1 MQFLFAGVDLMN
13 CGLIFQLRCLSRLH
27 NRINCVII
35 LLLVELR
42 GCMKS
47 YKIIKNFTIEAQSE
61 DNSQPPKDCAKV
73 KIIRASLCPSDIA
86 VFQGKAEGVKFP
98 IVPCRIAV
106 GLVSESEDITL
117 RKGQRVML
125 SPYTRYENGTYRIH
139 GLKENG
145 YLGDYVYVPYQNVYT
160 IPDGIADNAVP
171 FIEDIAVALNVIEKL
186 DVDKTQYVMLYG
198 CTSVNMI
205 IAQLCI
211 YYQAIPVI
219 VDNDNERLAVA
230 QEQGIYYCINYA
242 EEEVLQKIKE
252 ITSGKLVE
260 YLILDSDIC
269 DEIGRMLHYVRH
281 SGKVAI
287 VGYDTSVQS
296 LKGDF
301 SPVIKNNLTVYGI
314 SDGYG
319 EIETAINMLAT
330 ETVNVDKLVRKIINV
345 EDVQNEMTEMA
356 KSHNYYKTIIK
367 C

>member
-1 MQFLFAGVDLMN
+1 
-13 CGLIFQLRCLSRLH
+13 
-27 NRINCVII
+27 
-35 LLLVELR
+35 
-42 GCMKS
+42 MKS

-61 DNSQPPKDCAKV
+61 DNSQPPKDCAKI
-73 KIIRASLCPSDIA
+73 KIVRAALCPSDIA
-86 VFQGKAEGVKFP
+86 IFQGKAEGVNLP
-98 IVPCRIAV
+98 IMPCRIAV

-125 SPYTRYENGTYRIH
+125 SPYTRFDNGSYRIN
-139 GLKENG
+139 GVKDNG

-160 IPDGIADNAVP
+160 IPDGIEDNSVT

-186 DVDKTQYVMLYG
+186 DIDKTKYVMLYG
-198 CTSVNMI
+198 CTCVNLI

-211 YYQAIPVI
+211 YYQAIPI
-219 VDNDNERLAVA
+219 IIDNDNNRLAIA
-230 QEQGIYYCINYA
+230 QEQGVYYCINYA
-242 EEEVLQKIKE
+242 EEEVLQKIRE
-252 ITSGKLVE
+252 ITSGKLVD

-269 DEIGRMLHYVRH
+269 DEIGRMLHYVRAN
-281 SGKVAI
+281 GKVAI
-287 VGYDTSVQS
+287 VGYNTSIQS

-330 ETVNVDKLVRKIINV
+330 ETVNVDKLVAEV
-345 EDVQNEMTEMA
+345 VDVSEVQNTMTSLA
-356 KSHNYYKTIIK
+356 KGHSYFKTIIK